1 MVRLALGINS
11 TTVILP
17 ISRRVGYKLIAKL
30 ICFSI
35 NSPMVIKMAAMMTM
49 TIMLDW
55 SVLLAICIMVSA
67 IPAAK
72 IRGIQL
78 MTLRWF
84 SSGVD
89 RVVIGTVVVVEVV
102 VVVVVRVWK
111 LFEAT
116 G

>member
-1 MVRLALGINS
+1 
-11 TTVILP
+11 
-17 ISRRVGYKLIAKL
+17 
-30 ICFSI
+30 
-35 NSPMVIKMAAMMTM
+35 MVIKMAAMMTM

-102 VVVVVRVWK
+102 EVVVVVVVRVWK

>member
-1 MVRLALGINS
+1 
-11 TTVILP
+11 
-17 ISRRVGYKLIAKL
+17 
-30 ICFSI
+30 
-35 NSPMVIKMAAMMTM
+35 MVIKMAAMMTM

-55 SVLLAICIMVSA
+55 SALLAICIMVSA

-89 RVVIGTVVVVEVV
+89 GVVVVVGTVV
-102 VVVVVRVWK
+102 VVVVVSDKVLK
-111 LFEAT
+111 LPEAI